1 MEVIERKG
9 NDIKTIIV
17 EDVLKQGDRKKDH
30 NIKLWLT
37 PQEVKEILNAD

>member
-1 MEVIERKG
+1 MQAIESKVKE
-9 NDIKTIIV
+9 IKTLVV

-37 PQEVKEILNAD
+37 PQEVKEILEAD